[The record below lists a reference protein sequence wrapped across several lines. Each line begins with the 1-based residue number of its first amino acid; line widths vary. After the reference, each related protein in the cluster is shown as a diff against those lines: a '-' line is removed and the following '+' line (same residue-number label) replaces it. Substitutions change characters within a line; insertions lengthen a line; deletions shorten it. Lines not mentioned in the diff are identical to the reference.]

1 MPGVVCLLPS
11 CAARSLGIV
20 LTPPQWGP
28 YRDAVFPGLWMNEGG
43 QSSTGQLIDFV
54 MSTHPAYPKLLQEAK
69 ETGKNTFV
77 LLGER
82 LDRMRKE
89 KGLET
94 ASAFA
99 RLKSSTVGRGG

>member
-1 MPGVVCLLPS
+1 MSHDPTRTFSPS
-11 CAARSLGIV
+11 LAYQ
-20 LTPPQWGP
+20 TQWGP

-54 MSTHPAYPKLLQEAK
+54 MTTHPAYPKLLEEAK
-69 ETGKNTFV
+69 QTGKNTFV

-94 ASAFA
+94 ASEFGVCA
-99 RLKSSTVGRGG
+99 SG

>member
-1 MPGVVCLLPS
+1 
-11 CAARSLGIV
+11 
-20 LTPPQWGP
+20 
-28 YRDAVFPGLWMNEGG
+28 MNEGG

-54 MSTHPAYPKLLQEAK
+54 MSTHPAYPKLLAEAEK
-69 ETGKNTFV
+69 TGSNPFT

-94 ASAFA
+94 ASVSFTCLMKDDADGSAQLTKDLHFYPD
-99 RLKSSTVGRGG
+99 LVSLP